1 MWIYFVMHF
10 LLHASRK
17 NNSNNNLSA
26 LLLTTSLLIHD
37 NGGLSLLPF
46 SDTDFTTSLQGASC
60 LLYSSEAHG

>member
-37 NGGLSLLPF
+37 NGGLSLL
-46 SDTDFTTSLQGASC
+46 SLIHI
-60 LLYSSEAHG
+60 SEPTRPY

>member
-17 NNSNNNLSA
+17 NNSNNTLSA

-46 SDTDFTTSLQGASC
+46 SDADFTTSLLWRVPTQQ
-60 LLYSSEAHG
+60 LV